1 LIKVVLDTNVYISG
15 ILFGGNSRRILDLI
29 IEGKLRLFVT
39 DEILDELRGV
49 LQRKKFDF
57 PNENIHHVISEIELV
72 SELITPTKHHQ
83 VVDRDP
89 DDNIII
95 DCAVAS
101 GSDFIISGD
110 NDLLEIESFKS
121 SKIVSPSYFL
131 ELIK

>member
-1 LIKVVLDTNVYISG
+1 MTERWKIS
-15 ILFGGNSRRILDLI
+15 
-29 IEGKLRLFVT
+29 
-39 DEILDELRGV
+39 
-49 LQRKKFDF
+49 
-57 PNENIHHVISEIELV
+57 LV

>member
-57 PNENIHHVISEIELV
+57 PKKRAWSGNRRW
-72 SELITPTKHHQ
+72 P
-83 VVDRDP
+83 RD
-89 DDNIII
+89 
-95 DCAVAS
+95 
-101 GSDFIISGD
+101 
-110 NDLLEIESFKS
+110 ER
-121 SKIVSPSYFL
+121 FL
-131 ELIK
+131 